1 MARRAAGGT
10 PVNAPASHARLTA
23 LDALRGL
30 IMVIMALDHTRDFI
44 HAGAMSFS
52 PEDLTRTTPI
62 IFLTRWVT
70 HICAPVFMCSAGAGA
85 FLRLQR
91 PGTTRRE
98 LSWFLC
104 TRGLALIVI
113 ELVVMRAAMN
123 FSLLTPYPLLLLVL
137 WALGLS
143 MVVLAALIHLPRRV
157 LIAGSVA
164 VILLHNTLD
173 GVPAASFGA
182 LSGVWNILHQPGVF
196 FLGGIP
202 VFAAYPLIPW
212 FAVMALGFA
221 FGPVFLL
228 PPEVRRREFLKW
240 GALLI
245 AGFLVLRAVNIYGD
259 PSPWSWQPSG
269 TFTVLSFLRATKYPP
284 SLEFLL
290 MTLGPALLILA
301 YLDRR
306 SLPAT
311 NPLVIFGRVPLFF
324 YVTHFWL
331 LHVVA
336 SVLALIRYGVS
347 SFAFFNS
354 PLPSMGGPAELFP
367 QGFGYSLWVVYAVW
381 IGIVVGLYPACRW
394 FAVLKQRRRDWW
406 LSYV

>member
-1 MARRAAGGT
+1 
-10 PVNAPASHARLTA
+10 
-23 LDALRGL
+23 
-30 IMVIMALDHTRDFI
+30 MVIMALDHTRDFI

-91 PGTTRRE
+91 PATTRGE

-113 ELVVMRAAMN
+113 ELVVMRRGDELLAADARIRV
-123 FSLLTPYPLLLLVL
+123 LLLVL

-143 MVVLAALIHLPRRV
+143 MIVLAALIHLPRRV
-157 LIAGSVA
+157 LVAGSIA
-164 VILLHNTLD
+164 VILLHNALD
-173 GVPAASFGA
+173 GVPAAKLRRAVRRLEHPASA
-182 LSGVWNILHQPGVF
+182 RRVLPRRHSGVRGLPAV
-196 FLGGIP
+196 
-202 VFAAYPLIPW
+202 PW

-228 PPEVRRREFLKW
+228 PPEVRRREFLRW

-245 AGFLVLRAVNIYGD
+245 AGFLVLRALNIYGD

-269 TFTVLSFLRATKYPP
+269 DLHRAVVPRATKYPP

-290 MTLGPALLILA
+290 MTLGRRCSSSLISIAGPAG
-301 YLDRR
+301 DDH
-306 SLPAT
+306 
-311 NPLVIFGRVPLFF
+311 PLVIFGRVPLFF

-354 PLPSMGGPAELFP
+354 PLPSMGGPADDVPRGLRLP
-367 QGFGYSLWVVYAVW
+367 
-381 IGIVVGLYPACRW
+381 VVGHVRGWIASSSRSI
-394 FAVLKQRRRDWW
+394 RRADGLRR
-406 LSYV
+406 

>member
-1 MARRAAGGT
+1 
-10 PVNAPASHARLTA
+10 VSAPSSPARLTA

-44 HAGAMSFS
+44 HAGAMAFS
-52 PEDLTRTTPI
+52 PEDLTRTTPL

-91 PGTTRRE
+91 PGTTPRD
-98 LSWFLC
+98 LSWFLW
-104 TRGLALIVI
+104 TRGLTLIVI
-113 ELVVMRAAMN
+113 ELVVMRLAMN

-143 MVVLAALIHLPRRV
+143 MIVLAALIHLPRPV
-157 LIAGSVA
+157 LLWGSIAV
-164 VILLHNTLD
+164 VLVHNAFD
-173 GVPAASFGA
+173 GVQAASFGA
-182 LSGVWNILHQPGVF
+182 LSGVWNVLHQPGVF

-202 VFAAYPLIPW
+202 VFAAYSLVPW

-221 FGPVFLL
+221 CGPAFLR
-228 PPEVRRREFLKW
+228 PAAARRREFRRW
-240 GALLI
+240 GMIFI
-245 AGFLVLRAVNIYGD
+245 AGFLVLRAINVYGD
-259 PSPWSWQPSG
+259 PQPWSSQPSAV
-269 TFTVLSFLRATKYPP
+269 FTVLSFLRATKYPP

-290 MTLGPALLILA
+290 MTLGPALLLLA

-306 SLPAT
+306 NLPAT

-324 YVTHFWL
+324 YVTHFWV
-331 LHVVA
+331 LHIVA
-336 SVLALIRYGVS
+336 SLLALVRYGGA
-347 SFAFFNS
+347 SFAFLTS

-367 QGFGYSLWVVYAVW
+367 QGLGYSLLVTYLVW
-381 IGIVVGLYPACRW
+381 IGVVVALYPACRW
-394 FAVLKQRRRDWW
+394 FAGLKQRRKDWW

>member
-1 MARRAAGGT
+1 MS
-10 PVNAPASHARLTA
+10 APASHSRLTA

-113 ELVVMRAAMN
+113 ELVVMRVAMN

-143 MVVLAALIHLPRRV
+143 MIVLAALIHLPRRV
-157 LIAGSVA
+157 LLAGSIA

-182 LSGVWNILHQPGVF
+182 LSGVWNVLHQPGVF

-202 VFAAYPLIPW
+202 VVAAYPLVPW

-221 FGPVFLL
+221 CGPVFLL
-228 PPEVRRREFLKW
+228 P
-240 GALLI
+240 
-245 AGFLVLRAVNIYGD
+245 AGGSPARVPQVGRAPACGLLRAARG
-259 PSPWSWQPSG
+259 QH
-269 TFTVLSFLRATKYPP
+269 L
-284 SLEFLL
+284 
-290 MTLGPALLILA
+290 
-301 YLDRR
+301 RR
-306 SLPAT
+306 SIAR
-311 NPLVIFGRVPLFF
+311 GRRSRPQSSPSCRSC
-324 YVTHFWL
+324 
-331 LHVVA
+331 A
-336 SVLALIRYGVS
+336 RRSIRPRS
-347 SFAFFNS
+347 SS
-354 PLPSMGGPAELFP
+354 
-367 QGFGYSLWVVYAVW
+367 
-381 IGIVVGLYPACRW
+381 C
-394 FAVLKQRRRDWW
+394 
-406 LSYV
+406 

>member
-1 MARRAAGGT
+1 MTAGPSGT
-10 PVNAPASHARLTA
+10 FTSAPRSHARVTG

-52 PEDLTRTTPI
+52 PEDLARTTPI

-91 PGTTRRE
+91 PGTSRRE

-104 TRGLALIVI
+104 TRGVALIVI
-113 ELVVMRAAMN
+113 ELVVMRLAMN

-143 MVVLAALIHLPRRV
+143 MIVLAALVHLPPRLV
-157 LIAGSVA
+157 LAGSIT
-164 VILLHNTLD
+164 VILLHNALD

-182 LSGVWNILHQPGVF
+182 FAGVWNILHQPGVF

-221 FGPVFLL
+221 VGPVFLL
-228 PPEVRRREFLKW
+228 APEVRRRKFFKW
-240 GALLI
+240 GSLLI
-245 AGFLVLRAVNIYGD
+245 AGFLVLRALNIYGD

-269 TFTVLSFLRATKYPP
+269 IFTVLSFLRATKYPP
-284 SLEFLL
+284 SLQFLL

-301 YLDRR
+301 YLDRK
-306 SLPAT
+306 SLAAT
-311 NPLVIFGRVPLFF
+311 NPLVIFGRVPLFY

-336 SVLALIRYGVS
+336 SVLAFSRYGAAS
-347 SFAFFNS
+347 LAFFNS

-367 QGFGYSLWVVYAVW
+367 QGFGYSLWAVYAVW
-381 IGIVVGLYPACRW
+381 IAIVVALYPACRW
-394 FAVLKQRRRDWW
+394 FAALKQRRRDWW